1 MTIRARYSGT
11 CAVCGKRI
19 GAGEEVEWDKATKTV
34 AHPECASA
42 LTEPA
47 PYTLRGGSGY
57 GYQGWQRG
65 QIVRASDR
73 LRENGYPEW
82 LCVVRA
88 KQVYCS
94 EDGMS
99 FGVGDESGYL
109 YTAWCREATQEETA
123 PYIAKM
129 EAEQIRRQKLARVN
143 AIADMI
149 RKEGERP
156 EHSENNA
163 RGEILFD
170 TFNAH
175 GSGTRFVIGDGIWF
189 VENNGMDGDNWD
201 VNNVVTG
208 GAGAIGWRIP
218 MDEKLA
224 DELRSLANDLQSDR
238 A

>member
-19 GAGEEVEWDKATKTV
+19 SVGEKIEWDKATKTV
-34 AHPECASA
+34 VHPECASA

-57 GYQGWQRG
+57 GYRGWQRG

-82 LCVVRA
+82 LYVVRA
-88 KQVYCS
+88 KREYCS

-109 YTAWCREATQEETA
+109 YTAWCREATPEETA

-149 RKEGERP
+149 RIDGELP
-156 EHSENNA
+156 AYSESNA
-163 RGEILFD
+163 TGEILLD
-170 TFNAH
+170 TFNAY
-175 GSGTRFVIGDGIWF
+175 GSGTRFVIDSDSIWF
-189 VENNGMDGDNWD
+189 VQNNGMDGDDWSR
-201 VNNVVTG
+201 NNAPG
-208 GAGAIGWRIP
+208 MICWRIP
-218 MDEKLA
+218 MKMNERLA